1 MSASGQSASTSTA
14 ATAIVMVS
22 FLAASASGFCPHACT
37 CDEALRSAACP
48 GTADLDIIPITLN
61 PNIESLVLAGNRIKT
76 VDASI
81 QFYRKLQRAD
91 FSDNRYEFALCR
103 RQKNERLDLYLP
115 MNFPLLSIPRISVLP
130 DSRLNSQ
137 KLLRNLTLDS
147 NKIANLTNL
156 TFVGLRS
163 LRRLSMRENLIRELR
178 PNVFAHLEKVRLIWC
193 RGVAQAA
200 AWNLVGPS
208 ASDWH
213 GVAQRRM
220 GRLFHA
226 ANCRCFLHF
235 LSLSFVK
242 SCGERQPLLS

>member
-1 MSASGQSASTSTA
+1 MGASASAAGRPAQSALTSA
-14 ATAIVMVS
+14 AVTVC
-22 FLAASASGFCPHACT
+22 FLAAAASGFCPHACT

-48 GTADLDIIPITLN
+48 GSADLDIIPITLN

-193 RGVAQAA
+193 R
-200 AWNLVGPS
+200 P
-208 ASDWH
+208 WH
-213 GVAQRRM
+213 GSRTELSACRSGRRGAVWVVCFM
-220 GRLFHA
+220 RQIADASLTSLELPFCQELRCEA
-226 ANCRCFLHF
+226 AITC
-235 LSLSFVK
+235 
-242 SCGERQPLLS
+242 

>member
-91 FSDNRYEFALCR
+91 FSNNRYSTCLLCM
-103 RQKNERLDLYLP
+103 RQKNQVF
-115 MNFPLLSIPRISVLP
+115 NFPLRNNPP
-130 DSRLNSQ
+130 C
-137 KLLRNLTLDS
+137 LL
-147 NKIANLTNL
+147 A
-156 TFVGLRS
+156 G
-163 LRRLSMRENLIRELR
+163 
-178 PNVFAHLEKVRLIWC
+178 
-193 RGVAQAA
+193 
-200 AWNLVGPS
+200 
-208 ASDWH
+208 
-213 GVAQRRM
+213 
-220 GRLFHA
+220 
-226 ANCRCFLHF
+226 
-235 LSLSFVK
+235 
-242 SCGERQPLLS
+242 